1 MKTEKLQIK
10 GVCFGEVLWDNL
22 PTGRKLG
29 GAPLNVAYHLNKLGI
44 STDVLTR
51 VGNDTNGEAILAL
64 CTALDIPLRL
74 FQKDDTFPTSTV
86 EVHIDQN
93 RDVRYEI
100 VFPVAWDYIT
110 IGESEQKSVEE
121 ADFFVFGSLS
131 SRHEITYQS
140 LLALLKVANYK
151 VLDVNLRFPFYSQER
166 IFELLEYADLVKMNE
181 EELHIISDWLTLPF
195 TITDREKAIKVMN
208 AFDVGELIVTYG
220 GSGSVYHSR
229 VGSLSYHFPAYQ
241 VEVKDTIGSGDSFL
255 AAFLS
260 LRLQRDR
267 NFDPEEIMEFA
278 AMLSGFV
285 TQSTGACPPYQQQDI
300 IRFQWL
306 NPLYKVKY

>member
-1 MKTEKLQIK
+1 
-10 GVCFGEVLWDNL
+10 
-22 PTGRKLG
+22 
-29 GAPLNVAYHLNKLGI
+29 
-44 STDVLTR
+44 
-51 VGNDTNGEAILAL
+51 
-64 CTALDIPLRL
+64 
-74 FQKDDTFPTSTV
+74 
-86 EVHIDQN
+86 
-93 RDVRYEI
+93 
-100 VFPVAWDYIT
+100 
-110 IGESEQKSVEE
+110 
-121 ADFFVFGSLS
+121 
-131 SRHEITYQS
+131 
-140 LLALLKVANYK
+140 
-151 VLDVNLRFPFYSQER
+151 
-166 IFELLEYADLVKMNE
+166 MNE

-195 TITDREKAIKVMN
+195 TITDREKAIKIMN